1 MANVEID
8 TKGVE
13 ARLEQV
19 PDVFARKA
27 FAGVLRKSANVF
39 KKEYKG
45 RLPVKTGN
53 LKNSITT
60 KVFPPDARNNSFAA
74 VVFPKRPK
82 GNAANLIEH
91 GHNVNRRGAKGDSAR
106 GKGLQPLTGSPR
118 VEGKQHFLKAQA
130 VVEPKIEQIVS
141 DAIVK
146 ELDKIFKV

>member
-74 VVFPKRPK
+74 VEIGRAHV
-82 GNAANLIEH
+82 
-91 GHNVNRRGAKGDSAR
+91 
-106 GKGLQPLTGSPR
+106 
-118 VEGKQHFLKAQA
+118 
-130 VVEPKIEQIVS
+130 
-141 DAIVK
+141 
-146 ELDKIFKV
+146 